1 MGEDVRIS
9 HTGDLLRR
17 TMRDHDSG
25 TNPQRSRVT
34 RRIGDDLG
42 QGISEA
48 LAWDSDARRQPLV
61 MVIDD
66 SLAVRRVVEISL
78 SRANISA
85 VSYPGG
91 VEAITALWRGEV
103 APPKVLLLDVG
114 MPRMD
119 GYEVARK
126 LKSNAAFRDIRL
138 FMLTG
143 HDGLIDRARA
153 ALLGAGFI
161 AKPFKSGALVAT
173 VCDALGV
180 RPPESRLR

>member
-1 MGEDVRIS
+1 MIKDVRATHIWHVS
-9 HTGDLLRR
+9 GR
-17 TMRDHDSG
+17 TMRDQDGG
-25 TNPQRSRVT
+25 TNPQRSRAT
-34 RRIGDDLG
+34 RRIGEDSA
-42 QGISEA
+42 QTISDA
-48 LAWDSDARRQPLV
+48 PVWNPNARRQPLV

-66 SLAVRRVVEISL
+66 SPAVRRVVEISL
-78 SRANISA
+78 SRANIST

-114 MPRMD
+114 MPRMN

-126 LKSNAAFRDIRL
+126 LKSNASFRDIRL

-143 HDGLIDRARA
+143 HDGMLDRARA

-161 AKPFKSGALVAT
+161 AKPFRADALVAT
-173 VCDALGV
+173 VCDALGM